1 MIGYCVLQNLWL
13 ESFHFQGHIYV
24 GFRLHNMYTILHNH
38 GYEKLFNRFNHPFQI
53 GTLEF
58 PSIKWITW
66 GVLTLMCLIIVVKR
80 YLIYQSI

>member
-1 MIGYCVLQNLWL
+1 MSRIVQYLGISSLICLAVTTSTFFEMIGYCVLQNLWL

-38 GYEKLFNRFNHPFQI
+38 GYEKLLTDLITQFQI

-58 PSIKWITW
+58 
-66 GVLTLMCLIIVVKR
+66 LH
-80 YLIYQSI
+80 